1 VRLNELIPNSERNS
15 HASRDTGALARIGD
29 EFKHGANWFIGA
41 GLLVAGLCLVF
52 GVLAEEVLEGET
64 TAFDVAVMSA
74 LRGAANPA
82 NLIGPPWLQEAARD
96 VTSIGSVVFLG
107 FVLLAAV
114 GYLLLSHKRALAVL
128 MAVSVV
134 GGELLST
141 ILKMSFDRPRPDIPH
156 VTRVFTASFPSGHAM
171 LSAIAF
177 LTIGALLARAN
188 EDQRLKRYFMA
199 LAVFLTVAV
208 GVSRVYLAVHYPT
221 DVLAGWCIGSGW
233 AILCW
238 TVALWFQQTSLSKG

>member
-1 VRLNELIPNSERNS
+1 M
-15 HASRDTGALARIGD
+15 
-29 EFKHGANWFIGA
+29 
-41 GLLVAGLCLVF
+41 F
-52 GVLAEEVLEGET
+52 GVLAEEVLEGDT
-64 TAFDVAVMSA
+64 SAFDLAILSA
-74 LRGAANPA
+74 LRSQANPA
-82 NLIGPPWLQEAARD
+82 DPMGPAWLQEAARD

-107 FVLLAAV
+107 FVLVAGV
-114 GYLLLSHKRALAVL
+114 GYLLIVHKRGLAVL
-128 MAVSVV
+128 MAVSVL

-141 ILKMSFDRPRPDIPH
+141 ILKKGFDRPRPPIPH
-156 VTRVFTASFPSGHAM
+156 VTQVFTASFPSGHAM
-171 LSAIAF
+171 LSAITF

-188 EDQRLKRYFMA
+188 EDPRLKRYFMA

-238 TVALWFQQTSLSKG
+238 TVALWFEQNNRIRG